1 MAAEPCLVSR
11 CVENSALHVRVV
23 LQHFAQIHDDAR
35 LAALEG
41 EGEDGERYEGRAR
54 AGGWSDARTVIIL
67 STRSLKELSSA
78 VPCSWRAS

>member
-41 EGEDGERYEGRAR
+41 EGEEGERCEGRAR
-54 AGGWSDARTVIIL
+54 AGGSDARTVIIL